1 MVKYWRIIIYLM
13 ICCALTQYYLG
24 IIVMAC
30 DSISLGIKGDDVEI
44 IEIPTITLKSEG
56 RNNAMGKIEIV
67 DAKPYIRPEYQW
79 NDWMDVRKPSGITA
93 EELHEVMYY
102 DENDYAPY
110 YVEAERRYGINA
122 IFLYAIAQNES
133 QNGRSAIA
141 KNKNN
146 LFGWTGNDGHMRFN
160 SVEECI
166 YYVAEALQNNYLNPD
181 GRYFSGY
188 SLRDV
193 SRHYNDNDY
202 WRNLTLEIADVMQN
216 RIISSRNKQ
225 SV

>member
-1 MVKYWRIIIYLM
+1 MRYWRIVIYLM
-13 ICCALTQYYLG
+13 ICCILIQYYLG

-30 DSISLGIKGDDVEI
+30 SSESTIIDDPGGD
-44 IEIPTITLKSEG
+44 IELPIITLKLEG

-67 DAKPYIRPEYQW
+67 DSKPYIRPEYQW
-79 NDWMDVRKPSGITA
+79 NDWSDVRKPSGITA
-93 EELHEVMYY
+93 EELHEAMYY

-110 YVEAERRYGINA
+110 YIEAERRYGINA

-146 LFGWTGNDGHMRFN
+146 LFGWTGNNGHMTFN

-166 YYVAEALQNNYLNPD
+166 YYVAEALQNSYLNPD

-188 SLRDV
+188 SLWDV

-202 WRNLTLEIADVMQN
+202 WRNLTLEIANVMQN
-216 RIISSRNKQ
+216 RIVSSRDKQ
-225 SV
+225 SI